1 MEVASMAQRII
12 DLDSVLPDSLVVK
25 LGGEEYSLP
34 GDIPVPDYL
43 ELARLFEAL
52 GDEPVE
58 GEEPPLAQ
66 LYELVLELF
75 QRENPGLESLPIGPR
90 RLGRLVLMIYTGA
103 ADSDD
108 PKAQTESKSKRKA
121 AGTRS
126 TSRKRPTKSGSSR

>member
-1 MEVASMAQRII
+1 MAQRII
-12 DLDSVLPDSLVVK
+12 DLDAVLPDALVVRV
-25 LGGEEYSLP
+25 GGEEYTLP

-52 GDEPVE
+52 GDEPGE
-58 GEEPPLAQ
+58 GEEPPLAE
-66 LYELVLELF
+66 LYEFVLELF

-108 PKAQTESKSKRKA
+108 DPKEPAAKAKPRKA

-126 TSRKRPTKSGSSR
+126 TSRKKPTKSRSSRS